1 MQTSLTC
8 PTSITS
14 EGADLTQPEVM
25 VVSRTRLR
33 MQALEDFP
41 AGHRWRFKAACSL
54 DQALDFMKERA
65 PSVVL
70 MDLHDDPSGP
80 GGLREWL
87 KGVGTIL
94 PVIVAVAEAAID
106 VDDGLMDAGIFR
118 MVQMRDLQGP
128 GLIRLLDSALEW
140 AERTGRRRP
149 PLASLVM
156 TWGPEGDLMAV
167 SPALATAL
175 GWPASEI
182 LERRLEDLIAPA
194 SMGQPGHW
202 SEAGRQR
209 LQMIRHDG
217 SRWPVSVEH
226 QPVLGADGQT
236 VHVIGVFTDLTEP
249 VHWDHWVQQRAQL
262 VVKKLEAERA
272 NQSKSRFM
280 ATISHDLRQPMHAL
294 GMFVEELRRPA
305 DPAQTAGLLEHMAR
319 SLASME
325 SLLDSVLALSR
336 LESAQMTPNLQA
348 FELEPMLERLRLN
361 HRTTA
366 RLKGLRYSV
375 ASSEAVVV
383 SDPVLLERM
392 LSNLVVNAL
401 QYTHQ
406 GGVLLTC
413 RRRGSGL
420 RLQVWD
426 TGVGIAPEQQHAVFR
441 EFYRIEEDN
450 DSRKGVG
457 LGLAIV
463 RSCANLLGLDVALR
477 SEVDRGSCFTIEVP
491 LAAAAEPAAGSGQP
505 ARS

>member
-1 MQTSLTC
+1 
-8 PTSITS
+8 
-14 EGADLTQPEVM
+14 
-25 VVSRTRLR
+25 
-33 MQALEDFP
+33 
-41 AGHRWRFKAACSL
+41 
-54 DQALDFMKERA
+54 
-65 PSVVL
+65 
-70 MDLHDDPSGP
+70 
-80 GGLREWL
+80 
-87 KGVGTIL
+87 
-94 PVIVAVAEAAID
+94 
-106 VDDGLMDAGIFR
+106 
-118 MVQMRDLQGP
+118 
-128 GLIRLLDSALEW
+128 
-140 AERTGRRRP
+140 
-149 PLASLVM
+149 
-156 TWGPEGDLMAV
+156 
-167 SPALATAL
+167 
-175 GWPASEI
+175 
-182 LERRLEDLIAPA
+182 
-194 SMGQPGHW
+194 
-202 SEAGRQR
+202 
-209 LQMIRHDG
+209 
-217 SRWPVSVEH
+217 
-226 QPVLGADGQT
+226 
-236 VHVIGVFTDLTEP
+236 
-249 VHWDHWVQQRAQL
+249 
-262 VVKKLEAERA
+262 
-272 NQSKSRFM
+272 
-280 ATISHDLRQPMHAL
+280 
-294 GMFVEELRRPA
+294 MFVEELRRPA